1 MEASM
6 NAVVRGVRAFVMFW
20 VDFIIGD
27 DWTVAATVALALL
40 GTWGLTRAGVT
51 AWWLLPL
58 CVLTVTAVSIRRAAQ
73 RELRHDQRG

>member
-1 MEASM
+1 MM
-6 NAVVRGVRAFVMFW
+6 NAVVHGVRAFIIFW

-58 CVLTVTAVSIRRAAQ
+58 CVLAITAISVRRAAK
-73 RELRHDQRG
+73 RELRHGQTG